1 MSRNNGNSLVNVAV
15 FAFRGGVQDRTQSF
29 RESMQALRK
38 RIEALKCVVAGDSLQ
53 EQCARCEIEN

>member
-1 MSRNNGNSLVNVAV
+1 M
-15 FAFRGGVQDRTQSF
+15 QDRTQSF
-29 RESMQALRK
+29 KESMQALRK